1 MTEGRKRRPLSFDI
15 VRAMLESLRLFVPA
29 TLAAITVSA
38 HADCTLVADAGTR
51 RVVKEEGA
59 CDTRVTP
66 ASTFKIAISL
76 MGYDAG
82 FLKSEHDPV
91 LHYGKGDPD
100 WNDNWLA
107 DTDPQKWIRD
117 SVVWYS
123 QRVTAALGA
132 ARFQRYAHAFHIGN
146 EDVSGDPKKRDGLKW
161 AWIGSSLKVSPREEL
176 GFLERVVRRELPVKP
191 LAYEMTSRITAIA
204 GDHGGW
210 EIHGKTGAAFPRLA
224 DGASDHAHGIGWF
237 VGWAMKGGR
246 TLVFVRQTQDQSL
259 QEGSP
264 GLRAR
269 DAFLPGLPALL
280 DAS

>member
-1 MTEGRKRRPLSFDI
+1 MPSQP
-15 VRAMLESLRLFVPA
+15 RLLALVALVA
-29 TLAAITVSA
+29 TILLATGAR
-38 HADCTLVADAGTR
+38 ADCTLVADAATQR
-51 RVVKEEGA
+51 IVKQDGA

-82 FLKSEHDPV
+82 FLKSEHAPL
-91 LHYGKGDPD
+91 LHYRKGDPD
-100 WNDNWLA
+100 WNDSWLA

-123 QRVTAALGA
+123 QRVTAALGP
-132 ARFQRYAHAFHIGN
+132 ARFQRYVTAFHIGN
-146 EDVSGDPKKRDGLKW
+146 EDVSGDPRKHDGLRW
-161 AWIGSSLKVSPREEL
+161 AWIDSSLQVSPREEL

-191 LAYEMTSRITAIA
+191 IAYDMTSRITAIA

-210 EIHGKTGAAFPRLA
+210 EIHGKTGAGFPRLA
-224 DGASDHAHGIGWF
+224 DGGSDRAHAIGWF
-237 VGWAMKGGR
+237 VGWAVKGGR
-246 TLVFVRQTQDQSL
+246 TLVFVRQTQDGSL
-259 QEGSP
+259 QEGSA

-280 DAS
+280 DAR